1 VEAPTSLVL
10 AALLVSGTV
19 NASTS
24 WAPVFLSL
32 EKLRVLRI
40 AVSLARG
47 FQLYEQSL
55 EEWLFITLVMFS

>member
-10 AALLVSGTV
+10 AALLVNGTV

-24 WAPVFLSL
+24 WAPGFLSNSYECCEL
-32 EKLRVLRI
+32 LCHWSVL
-40 AVSLARG
+40 